1 MVLRNHWVKTATFII
16 LENLHSHKYNLLVH
30 STQTS
35 LLTLNP
41 TSQLLKCSGPFVA
54 CAFPGFINLSVY
66 KRPWH
71 VTVLTQVLLGHS
83 IPLLRQNPSSQMY
96 SQESTEMWIPQ
107 KSILLPLERNSHD
120 YRTWSLPSRSHWELY
135 PQPGIKAS
143 LLSCTAHRQP
153 PRCLRVTGPQ
163 QGRNACFSHTAGQF
177 ALGIKITLLELLKQL
192 PQLLPAA
199 LTSQYSRMGQSGV
212 MLSFPMAPHIC
223 SHHPHTHL
231 LSPMQQVLSGDG
243 ACPPSQQTQQDA
255 DSSLG
260 PAGILAL
267 GLPHIL
273 QFSWPADDGDWHKP
287 SYDLIVL
294 PGCSIH

>member
-1 MVLRNHWVKTATFII
+1 MTTEHGLSPQGLTGNYI
-16 LENLHSHKYNLLVH
+16 HSLASSLPCSHA
-30 STQTS
+30 
-35 LLTLNP
+35 LLTDN
-41 TSQLLKCSGPFVA
+41 
-54 CAFPGFINLSVY
+54 
-66 KRPWH
+66 H
-71 VTVLTQVLLGHS
+71 
-83 IPLLRQNPSSQMY
+83 
-96 SQESTEMWIPQ
+96 
-107 KSILLPLERNSHD
+107 HD
-120 YRTWSLPSRSHWELY
+120 VSEL
-135 PQPGIKAS
+135 
-143 LLSCTAHRQP
+143 
-153 PRCLRVTGPQ
+153 PQ
-163 QGRNACFSHTAGQF
+163 QERNACFSHTAGQF

-192 PQLLPAA
+192 PQLPPAA